1 MANARTHCRNLDT
14 VAELQYLLQKLTLI
28 YMKTYEIKITHTTSG
43 ARLLINAA
51 AHIYAIKTS
60 LEQIFTFPQNVFSA
74 FSLTQ
79 LLVWLHASISIIFF
93 PPSLELWCCNMKC
106 VQLLADSNTQSARP
120 EEQELSALNTS
131 HSMTQRDLVQ
141 PGLRRKSAHTEG

>member
-1 MANARTHCRNLDT
+1 MANAHTHCRNLDT

-79 LLVWLHASISIIFF
+79 LLVGCMHLYQSFF
-93 PPSLELWCCNMKC
+93 FLPLWNCG
-106 VQLLADSNTQSARP
+106 VAT
-120 EEQELSALNTS
+120 
-131 HSMTQRDLVQ
+131 
-141 PGLRRKSAHTEG
+141 